1 MAIGT
6 NIDYTKREII
16 SFEPDGREATK
27 SVTLNTGEVFEQQPV
42 LENSKTATA
51 TQNGEVTVTPTTGK
65 VAMKEVKVTVNVNL
79 KAYKEGAEEDPRV
92 IYAFQ
97 DTPTKALT
105 GAFAKV
111 NVTYESETDT
121 ILYDESTFARY
132 EDGDVVLS

>member
-27 SVTLNTGEVFEQQPV
+27 SITLNTGEVFEQQPV
-42 LENSKTATA
+42 LENSKTTTA

-79 KAYKEGAEEDPRV
+79 KAYKEEVEEDPRV

-105 GAFAKV
+105 SAFAKV

-121 ILYDESTFARY
+121 ILYDESTFTRY

>member
-6 NIDYTKREII
+6 NIDYTKREIV

-79 KAYKEGAEEDPRV
+79 KAYKEEVKEDARV

-105 GAFAKV
+105 SAFAKV
-111 NVTYESETDT
+111 NVTYESATDT
-121 ILYDESTFARY
+121 ILYDESTFTRY
-132 EDGDVVLS
+132 GDGDVVLS

>member
-6 NIDYTKREII
+6 NIDYTKRAII

-79 KAYKEGAEEDPRV
+79 KAYKEEVKEDARV

-105 GAFAKV
+105 SAFAKV
-111 NVTYESETDT
+111 NVTYESATDT
-121 ILYDESTFARY
+121 ILYDESTFTRY
-132 EDGDVVLS
+132 GDGDVVLS